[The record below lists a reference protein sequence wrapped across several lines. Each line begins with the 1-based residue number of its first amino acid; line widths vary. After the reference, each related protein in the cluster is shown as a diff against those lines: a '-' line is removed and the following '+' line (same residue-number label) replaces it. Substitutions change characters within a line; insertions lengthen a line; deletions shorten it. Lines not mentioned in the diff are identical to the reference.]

1 MILAV
6 ALQFKQMQ
14 SLQLS
19 IISSLYILSHSDAVH
34 MIKLIFLVTYFIPI
48 THAFVC
54 TPNTKNPL
62 SHELF

>member
-34 MIKLIFLVTYFIPI
+34 MIIFLVTYFIPI